1 MTIYIV
7 NIKCKIIMILTISRT
22 FKEALTNFFRNSWL
36 TVASVSVLIMSLFV
50 VSVIYVLT
58 LTVNGIL
65 MNIQEKVNVSVY
77 FKSDTEETVILSA
90 QKELQN
96 LSEVGSVNYISRDQ
110 ALENFKRDN
119 AEEPVILQSLE
130 EIGENPLLSSLV
142 IKAKNPEDYQIIM
155 DYVNLAQF
163 KNEISRVNYGK
174 HRETIDNLNQ
184 SVANIR
190 KTGIS
195 LSIVFIFISILIT
208 FNTIRITI
216 FTHKQEV
223 EVMRLVG
230 ASNTFIRMHFIFEG
244 FMYGIVASLISM
256 ILLYLYF
263 KFGDITPIVSSIG
276 LSSSKTMINVF
287 MENIAF
293 IFLMQLLLGISLGVI
308 SSLIAIRKFLK
319 V

>member
-36 TVASVSVLIMSLFV
+36 TVDSVSVLIMSLFV

-155 DYVNLAQF
+155 DYVNLAQL
-163 KNEISRVNYGK
+163 KMKLAG
-174 HRETIDNLNQ
+174 
-184 SVANIR
+184 
-190 KTGIS
+190 
-195 LSIVFIFISILIT
+195 LIT
-208 FNTIRITI
+208 
-216 FTHKQEV
+216 
-223 EVMRLVG
+223 
-230 ASNTFIRMHFIFEG
+230 ASTEKP
-244 FMYGIVASLISM
+244 LI
-256 ILLYLYF
+256 I
-263 KFGDITPIVSSIG
+263 
-276 LSSSKTMINVF
+276 
-287 MENIAF
+287 
-293 IFLMQLLLGISLGVI
+293 
-308 SSLIAIRKFLK
+308 
-319 V
+319 